1 MLDMTAE
8 GNVSILLGDPRR
20 AIRAMTVPLL
30 IALLVVQVNALADRA
45 WCSGLGTE
53 ALAATAIC
61 APLYEVIT
69 GLGTGLGVGGAAVVS
84 RYIGSGSR
92 GEASRGSVQTM
103 LFSLI
108 FGILLTPILVL
119 LCRDILVLVGS
130 GDVTDVSYDYMIWI
144 MLATPVFIL
153 NGAVAG
159 LIRGEGAARM
169 STVMMVVLALGNIVL
184 DPILIYGAGMG
195 IAGASVATVLA
206 TVVSTV
212 IGLQYYRASSYI
224 RLRGSDIRLESGM
237 MLTVLRAG
245 IPQMAEYTVMYAMNL
260 VLNYLVIWCAGSEG
274 LAVYSVPNMVV
285 NIALLP
291 AYAVGSAL
299 VPVASA
305 AYGRGDLDKM
315 REAYRYSLRF
325 SMGMVIVL
333 TALLLLIPDPFIYP
347 FTYSDGTEYLRED
360 MATALRICSLCI
372 PFYSIIPLGSSMLQ
386 ALALPNWSLA
396 MSFVRN
402 FVFIGLYAAGATV
415 SLTWIYWAVVVG
427 SVIGG
432 LMAYCLASRGFRA
445 AGTRAGARPV

>member
-1 MLDMTAE
+1 MSAE
-8 GNVSILLGDPRR
+8 GNVSMLMGDPKK

-30 IALLVVQVNALADRA
+30 VALLVIQVNALADRA
-45 WCSGLGTE
+45 WCSGLGTD

-84 RYIGSGSR
+84 RFIGAGSR
-92 GEASRGSVQTM
+92 REASQGTMQTII
-103 LFSLI
+103 FSLV

-119 LCRDILVLVGS
+119 FCSDILVAVGS

-144 MLATPVFIL
+144 MLGTPVFIL

-169 STVMMVVLALGNIVL
+169 STVMMVVLAMANIIL
-184 DPILIYGAGMG
+184 DPVLIYGMDMG

-206 TVVSTV
+206 TVISTL
-212 IGLQYYRASSYI
+212 IGLYYYRESSYI
-224 RLRGSDIRLESGM
+224 KLGRDDVRFDTAKMR
-237 MLTVLRAG
+237 TVLRAG
-245 IPQMAEYTVMYAMNL
+245 VPQMAEYTVMYAMNL

-274 LAVYSVPNMVV
+274 LAIYSVPSMVV

-305 AYGRGDLDKM
+305 AYGRGDKEKM
-315 REAYRYSLRF
+315 KVAYRYSIRF
-325 SMGMVIVL
+325 SAWMVLLL
-333 TALLLLIPDPFIYP
+333 TALLFIIPDPFLYP
-347 FTYSDGTEYLRED
+347 FTYSDGTEYLRGE
-360 MATALRICSLCI
+360 MATALRIYSLCI
-372 PFYSIIPLGSSMLQ
+372 PFYCLIPLGSSMLQ
-386 ALALPNWSLA
+386 ALTLPNWSLA

-402 FVFIGLYAAGATV
+402 VVFIAMYAAGSMV
-415 SLTWIYWAVVVG
+415 SLYWIYWAVVFG
-427 SVIGG
+427 SMVGG
-432 LMAYCLASRGFRA
+432 LMAYVLAERGFRRM
-445 AGTRAGARPV
+445 GMGPQVRPGH

>member
-108 FGILLTPILVL
+108 FSMVFSVFFMFPPQIL
-119 LCRDILVLVGS
+119 GS
-130 GDVTDVSYDYMIWI
+130 K
-144 MLATPVFIL
+144 LATPVFIL

-237 MLTVLRAG
+237 MRTVLRAG

-427 SVIGG
+427 
-432 LMAYCLASRGFRA
+432 LR
-445 AGTRAGARPV
+445 